1 MKDAQPPLYL
11 DLPAEIIYD
20 CVKHVIYRSV
30 PGLCSHLQP
39 FYQPNEC
46 GKALCVRPDMMELDE
61 LYEFPE
67 FSRDP
72 TMYLALRNLILASW
86 NRNYMVCIRVCHLY
100 VKPGR
105 FFVCFLALNHLIKNC
120 VNIIL
125 HVMKMKI
132 VFSQSSKGGVD
143 SGEMCSAHHRP
154 WFGAS
159 VLFAGN
165 GPCASL
171 HD

>member
-1 MKDAQPPLYL
+1 MKDARLPL
-11 DLPAEIIYD
+11 DLTAEIIYD
-20 CVKHVIYRSV
+20 CVKHVIYCSV
-30 PGLCSHLQP
+30 PGLCPYFQP

-86 NRNYMVCIRVCHLY
+86 NRNYMVRIRFYHLD

-105 FFVCFLALNHLIKNC
+105 FLVCFLALYHLIKNC
-120 VNIIL
+120 VKIIL
-125 HVMKMKI
+125 EMKI
-132 VFSQSSKGGVD
+132 VFSHSSKGGVD
-143 SGEMCSAHHRP
+143 SGEMCSAHHCP
-154 WFGAS
+154 WVGTS
-159 VLFAGN
+159 VLCAGN
-165 GPCASL
+165 GSCTSL